1 MAAVNHTYG
10 CFVVVKTM
18 QKKEENFRI
27 FDGEIV
33 VQLEEDDVAAETEK
47 WNLSLVAY
55 VVGNTPSI
63 GAMER
68 FIANQWN
75 FVTKPKVLLH
85 NDGYFVIRF
94 ASAKDRN
101 AVLFFGP
108 YTLYNQLIILRSWS
122 VDFDFNEEVLR
133 TILLGVKLPN
143 MPLKCWSER
152 SLSKIG
158 SGLGKPIYA
167 DECTSKAERISY
179 SRLLIEMDVSR
190 PLPGTIKL
198 KDEMKKLAKREP
210 GKVEDRIAQARE
222 KLKTIQIQMRD
233 PAGA

>member
-1 MAAVNHTYG
+1 MAA
-10 CFVVVKTM
+10 
-18 QKKEENFRI
+18 
-27 FDGEIV
+27 DGEIV

-190 PLPGTIKL
+190 PLPGTIKVCDPIGKIIDQPL
-198 KDEMKKLAKREP
+198 AYDWKPQYCHICCQIGHNCKLNNTLQNHMDKKYSPNK
-210 GKVEDRIAQARE
+210 I
-222 KLKTIQIQMRD
+222 T
-233 PAGA
+233 